1 MFPSKIL
8 LFGEYSVMFGSQ
20 VLAFPYAPF
29 HGRFLFADKQTT
41 ITSESNESIRR
52 FLFFL
57 QSIENELLV
66 ALDLKKLEQ
75 ELKQGLCF
83 ESNIPQGYGL
93 GSSGALVAALF
104 DRYKTTAASFDYL
117 QLKRIFAQL
126 ESFFHGSS
134 SGFDPLVAYTQQAIL
149 QSDNDIKQTNIPL
162 DRFETESSF
171 FLIDTKLVRQTA
183 PLVEHFIKKS
193 KDTNFL
199 NQLKQNYIPQ
209 VNAAIAYT
217 LAANTQSLQQCM
229 QDISRFQ
236 YTQMREFIPP
246 AFHSVWNEGLQNKQ
260 FALKLCGAGGGGF
273 ILGFSTQYEKLYH
286 WFSSN
291 QLSVIPLK

>member
-20 VLAFPYAPF
+20 ALAFPYAPF
-29 HGRFLFADKQTT
+29 HGQFVFTDKQTA
-41 ITSESNESIRR
+41 ITDESNQSIRR
-52 FLFFL
+52 VLCFL
-57 QSIENELLV
+57 QSIENELL
-66 ALDLKKLEQ
+66 ASFDLKKLEK
-75 ELKQGLCF
+75 ELDAGLYF
-83 ESNIPQGYGL
+83 ASNIPQGYGL

-104 DRYKTTAASFDYL
+104 DRYKTTEASFDYH

-149 QSDNDIKQTNIPL
+149 QSDDEIKQTNVPL
-162 DRFETESSF
+162 GRFEAGSSF
-171 FLIDTKLVRQTA
+171 FLIDTKLARQTA
-183 PLVEHFIKKS
+183 PLVELFVTKS
-193 KDTNFL
+193 KNANFL

-217 LAANTQSLQQCM
+217 LSADSQGLQQRM

-236 YTQMREFIPP
+236 YSQMREFIPDT
-246 AFHSVWNEGLQNKQ
+246 FHSIWNDGLENKQ

-273 ILGFSTQYEKLYH
+273 ILGFSTQYEKLHH
-286 WFSSN
+286 WFSSK
-291 QLSVIPLK
+291 QLAVIPLE